1 MVDIRTTI
9 ASILSEYGGV
19 ERSISENHVYW
30 TLKTRLIPEVAALD
44 LTEKA
49 VALPVAKIKEP
60 VSTDV
65 LADIPVIGFS
75 FDDLTK

>member
-30 TLKTRLIPEVAALD
+30 TLKTRLIPEVAAPV
-44 LTEKA
+44 EKA
-49 VALPVAKIKEP
+49 SAVPAATKIKEP
-60 VSTDV
+60 ISTDV
-65 LADIPVIGFS
+65 PADIPVIGFS
-75 FDDLTK
+75 FDDLVK